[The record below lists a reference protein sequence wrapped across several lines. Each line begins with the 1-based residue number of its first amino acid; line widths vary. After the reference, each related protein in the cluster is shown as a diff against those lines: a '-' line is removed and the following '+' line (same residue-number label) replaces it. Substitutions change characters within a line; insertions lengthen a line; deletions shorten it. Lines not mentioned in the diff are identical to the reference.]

1 MYVRRVY
8 MCMYICLHT
17 CTPNF
22 HVCVC
27 VSTYVHTETNVCGYI
42 LCTCMHAEIVCVY
55 VYMFVLGVYMCAYL
69 PQNPRRPLSS
79 CEGEENRSCLYQMVT
94 ECWLGLFLMSSDG
107 GSTLWEVAGVWME
120 ILHVGALIYT
130 YANRVCMC
138 VCICLHIWT
147 GVCPVC
153 ECLFACMYTD
163 NTCVCLHV
171 YVYAHRECMCVY
183 ACLHIFYV
191 RVYIST
197 YSHRV
202 FMCDL

>member
-130 YANRVCMC
+130 YAHGICMC

-147 GVCPVC
+147 
-153 ECLFACMYTD
+153 EL
-163 NTCVCLHV
+163 CV
-171 YVYAHRECMCVY
+171 
-183 ACLHIFYV
+183 
-191 RVYIST
+191 
-197 YSHRV
+197 
-202 FMCDL
+202 